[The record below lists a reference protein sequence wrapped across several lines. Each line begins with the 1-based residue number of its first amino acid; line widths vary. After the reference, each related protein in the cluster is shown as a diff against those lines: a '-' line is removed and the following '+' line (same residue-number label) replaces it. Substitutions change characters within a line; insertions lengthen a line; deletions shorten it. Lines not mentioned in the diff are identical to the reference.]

1 MRRLAQDFQA
11 GRVLRRHIRAVLVAK
26 REPQGHDVWPRRLAR
41 DTTPDVV
48 FPARR
53 RVLVEDQLRR
63 RRRPRALI
71 RRLRRAKVVLAD
83 DELRLNGR
91 GGAEES
97 RVCLPLTSAVTV
109 VGRASVPFILLLF
122 KRYRSNSMR
131 LNLPVREVKLSWA
144 PYLS

>member
-26 REPQGHDVWPRRLAR
+26 REPQGHYIWPRRLTG

-83 DELRLNGR
+83 DELRRRRNGGR
-91 GGAEES
+91 VVALSVGAED
-97 RVCLPLTSAVTV
+97 AVEISDRPGSPWTG
-109 VGRASVPFILLLF
+109 VGGRCKTNSVIPRAPIYN
-122 KRYRSNSMR
+122 RC
-131 LNLPVREVKLSWA
+131 P
-144 PYLS
+144 

>member
-26 REPQGHDVWPRRLAR
+26 REPQGHYVWPRRVAG

-53 RVLVEDQLRR
+53 RVLVEDELRR

-83 DELRLNGR
+83 DELRRRRNGGR
-91 GGAEES
+91 VVALSVGAEDAVEIADRPKLRHTS
-97 RVCLPLTSAVTV
+97 RA
-109 VGRASVPFILLLF
+109 
-122 KRYRSNSMR
+122 
-131 LNLPVREVKLSWA
+131 
-144 PYLS
+144 YL